1 MKILNKFIAL
11 FFGFAFV
18 SEFLFVYSHYNNF
31 FLHNG
36 VDVIKLSQLF
46 IIIQVSKIIFDIP
59 IGIAADLYNR
69 RIILIIGVIA
79 KALFCLICVVS
90 QSYSMFILAAILW
103 GVGMSAIYYHVE
115 VYIYDSLRHIHKED
129 KFASVIS
136 KYYAIQNISIALSSF
151 ASIWVIRRFKFEG
164 VFVFSAIFCVLALV
178 VVLFMPHYKVEKNMR
193 RGQLSERIGRITS
206 NIFNMTSR
214 PMALRLITTSVLL
227 DTLFIIGLDI
237 NTTIMS
243 IAKTNSEK
251 IAIIVGAVG
260 FIRIFTN
267 YLSGY
272 TVRYFTFLRA
282 HLFIF
287 IISFIIAFFA
297 FRHSKNT
304 YLIISLY
311 LCLYPFFD
319 TSIKTRVQYKIQEES
334 RATIMS
340 IASIMVSLNVVIF
353 NLIISGVAT
362 EYDYYL
368 GLFVACMTS
377 VMISELIRNTPKAY
391 KTYRFMK
398 NILYFLYGRLNFKNK
413 S

>member
-31 FLHNG
+31 FLQNG
-36 VDVIKLSQLF
+36 IDVVKLSQLF
-46 IIIQVSKIIFDIP
+46 IVIQIAKIIFDIP

-69 RIILIIGVIA
+69 RIILIIGVVA
-79 KALFCLICVVS
+79 KALFCLICVIS
-90 QSYSMFILAAILW
+90 KSYSMFVFAAVLW

-115 VYIYDSLRHIHKED
+115 VYIYDSLRHIRKED

-151 ASIWVIRRFKFEG
+151 VSIWVIRHFNFEG
-164 VFVFSAIFCVLALV
+164 IFTFSAMFCVLALI
-178 VVLFMPHYKVEKNMR
+178 VVLFMPHYQVEKNMR
-193 RGQLSERIGRITS
+193 RGEIAQRIGRIAS

-237 NTTIMS
+237 NTTLMS
-243 IAKTNSEK
+243 IAKTNAEK
-251 IAIIVGAVG
+251 IAMMVGVVG
-260 FIRIFTN
+260 FVRIFTN

-272 TVRYFTFLRA
+272 TVKYFTFIRA

-287 IISFIIAFFA
+287 VTGFVLAFFS
-297 FRHSKNT
+297 FRHSENT
-304 YLIISLY
+304 YLVISLY

-319 TSIKTRVQYKIQEES
+319 TSIKTRVQNKIQEES
-334 RATIMS
+334 RATMMS
-340 IASIMVSLNVVIF
+340 VASIMVSLNVVVF
-353 NLIISGVAT
+353 NLIIGGVAT

-368 GLFVACMTS
+368 GLFVVCMTS
-377 VMISELIRNTPKAY
+377 IMISELIRNTPKAY

-398 NILYFLYGRLNFKNK
+398 NVLYFFYSRLNFKSK